1 MYSDA
6 CVQHERKKKK
16 PVEILKV
23 GYQHRK
29 YTHTGKEVKNKQQKR
44 LLLQKRNLL
53 AREDHRSSTKV
64 KVYILLEFNMQKYK
78 KEPYEANAKWKLPVE
93 RATS

>member
-1 MYSDA
+1 MPVYSMR
-6 CVQHERKKKK
+6 EKKKK
-16 PVEILKV
+16 NPVEILKV

-78 KEPYEANAKWKLPVE
+78 KEPYEANAKWK
-93 RATS
+93 